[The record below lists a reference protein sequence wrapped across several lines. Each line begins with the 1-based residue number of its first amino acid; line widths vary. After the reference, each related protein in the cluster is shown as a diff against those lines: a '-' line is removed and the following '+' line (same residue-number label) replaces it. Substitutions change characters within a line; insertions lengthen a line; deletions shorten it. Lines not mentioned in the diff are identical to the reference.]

1 MILGERSGSRLT
13 RFELGAGACRVARC
27 TVSFLLAVRT
37 GGACRAVLFQLP
49 MRTWVALHAHVFPLA
64 VRAGGAHSALVFYL
78 PVRTGAALYAAVFP
92 IAVRAGV
99 AHHAHVFPLAVGAG
113 VARRAAGFLLAVR
126 AGVALRTVLFQL
138 AVRARV
144 AYRTVVLHLA
154 VGAGAAL
161 RAVAFLPPVRASF
174 LSHSSRAK
182 KPNAHAL
189 LRPPQT
195 SWSES
200 WFFFRPLTIS
210 DYRKC
215 KNPVGSFVATDRRP
229 TPVPSQLLTRPRR
242 KSAPLAFQTHTLW
255 SSSTPPRSRC
265 EPIGARRARQ
275 RRAPRHINIWSV
287 VSSNARRCRH

>member
-1 MILGERSGSRLT
+1 MSCIPVSASHEDMGCTSRT
-13 RFELGAGACRVARC
+13 CFSACREGRGC
-27 TVSFLLAVRT
+27 TQRTCFLSSRADRGCTLRSCLSDCREGRGCTSRT
-37 GGACRAVLFQLP
+37 CFSACR
-49 MRTWVALHAHVFPLA
+49 
-64 VRAGGAHSALVFYL
+64 GGRGCTPRSWLSACREGRGCTAHS
-78 PVRTGAALYAAVFP
+78 
-92 IAVRAGV
+92 
-99 AHHAHVFPLAVGAG
+99 
-113 VARRAAGFLLAVR
+113 
-126 AGVALRTVLFQL
+126 
-138 AVRARV
+138 
-144 AYRTVVLHLA
+144 
-154 VGAGAAL
+154 
-161 RAVAFLPPVRASF
+161 AFLPPVRASF
-174 LSHSSRAK
+174 LSNSSRAK

-189 LRPPQT
+189 LRPPHT